1 MVSLRAVPV
10 HHDLSDCM
18 QWYPWLHI
26 SPCLLRLCA
35 SVSPVDRRSSQQS
48 GATFCLALMMRY
60 PGTCCRGTASLV
72 LEARSTQAAMSRP
85 LRADWWYRPGY
96 TGPKVST
103 KSDSR
108 LVENIK
114 AHNRVTGTGQYNVH
128 HSYANGTAGI
138 VSPRRK
144 RWWPHRY
151 LCAKQNGNE
160 ISLRR

>member
-10 HHDLSDCM
+10 HHDISDCM

-26 SPCLLRLCA
+26 SPCLLRLCV

-48 GATFCLALMMRY
+48 GATFYLALMMRY
-60 PGTCCRGTASLV
+60 PGTCCHGTVSLV
-72 LEARSTQAAMSRP
+72 PEARSTQVSRP
-85 LRADWWYRPGY
+85 LRVDWWHRPEY
-96 TGPKVST
+96 TRPEAFT
-103 KSDSR
+103 KSHSR

-138 VSPRRK
+138 ASSRMK
-144 RWWPHRY
+144 RWWPYR
-151 LCAKQNGNE
+151 
-160 ISLRR
+160 